1 MHTTHKQRAMRRPA
15 TATLVHH
22 AVPKKHQPQQ
32 RPAYVRIIYAL
43 LIGWWITIYW
53 AIIGFILDEC
63 RIPLGEKMLS
73 QLSTVFCLERR
84 Q

>member
-1 MHTTHKQRAMRRPA
+1 MW
-15 TATLVHH
+15 L
-22 AVPKKHQPQQ
+22 
-32 RPAYVRIIYAL
+32 RIIYAL

-53 AIIGFILDEC
+53 TIIGFILDEC